1 MHTVTN
7 ISVTAAALIITV
19 VGVHYISTHIDSAA
33 VLNFFR
39 SFINR

>member
-7 ISVTAAALIITV
+7 ISVTAALIITV
-19 VGVHYISTHIDSAA
+19 VGVHYISTHNDSAA
-33 VLNFFR
+33 VLNFYR